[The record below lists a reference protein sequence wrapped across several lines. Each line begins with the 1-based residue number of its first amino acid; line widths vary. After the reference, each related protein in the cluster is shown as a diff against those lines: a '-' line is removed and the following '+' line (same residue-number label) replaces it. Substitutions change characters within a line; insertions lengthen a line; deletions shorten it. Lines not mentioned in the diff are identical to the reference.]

1 MTKNLQKMA
10 KPQTLELCR
19 VHLFDDID
27 RLKNNSLSQ
36 QAIDRILRLRAAFN
50 LWNKYPLKK
59 EAEIRDFIM
68 KHAGVE
74 RTAAYEDI
82 QILKILLGD
91 FQETSKE
98 FHRFRFNHMIDK
110 AYEMAERKQDARGMA
125 TAAGHYAKY
134 NKIDQDEAV
143 KIPYEDIV
151 PQTFEPTSDPTVIGI
166 KPIPNI
172 REKIAGMK
180 RKYMADIAEDITFEE
195 TDFNE
200 EEFFA
205 DEKENLL

>member
-1 MTKNLQKMA
+1 MA

-19 VHLFDDID
+19 VHLFDDVEKL
-27 RLKNNSLSQ
+27 RNVSLSQ
-36 QAIDRILRLRAAFN
+36 QAIERILRLRAAFN

-68 KHAGVE
+68 KQSGVE
-74 RTAAYEDI
+74 KTSAYEDI

-110 AYEMAERKQDARGMA
+110 AFEMAERKQDARGMA

-134 NKIDQDEAV
+134 NKIDQEEAL

>member
-1 MTKNLQKMA
+1 MA

-125 TAAGHYAKY
+125 TAAGLYAKY

>member
-1 MTKNLQKMA
+1 MA

-19 VHLFDDID
+19 VHLFDDVD
-27 RLKNNSLSQ
+27 KLRNVSLSQ
-36 QAIDRILRLRAAFN
+36 QAIERILRLRAAFN

-68 KHAGVE
+68 KQSGIE

-110 AYEMAERKQDARGMA
+110 AFEMAERKQDARGMA

-134 NKIDQDEAV
+134 NKIDQEEAI

-200 EEFFA
+200 EEFFV

>member
-1 MTKNLQKMA
+1 MA

-19 VHLFDDID
+19 VHLFDDVD
-27 RLKNNSLSQ
+27 KLRNVSLSQ
-36 QAIDRILRLRAAFN
+36 QAIERILRLRAAFN

-68 KHAGVE
+68 KQGGVE

-125 TAAGHYAKY
+125 TAAGHYARY
-134 NKIDQDEAV
+134 NKIDQEDV
-143 KIPYEDIV
+143 LKIPYEDIV
-151 PQTFEPTSDPTVIGI
+151 PQVFEPTSDPTVIGI

-180 RKYMADIAEDITFEE
+180 KKYMTDIAEDITFEE

>member
-1 MTKNLQKMA
+1 MA

-19 VHLFDDID
+19 VHLFDNID
-27 RLKNNSLSQ
+27 KLKESNVSQ
-36 QAIDRILRLRAAFN
+36 QGIDRILRLRAAFN

-68 KHAGVE
+68 KQSGVE

-98 FHRFRFNHMIDK
+98 FHRFRFNHMIER
-110 AYEMAERKQDARGMA
+110 AYEMAERKQDGRGMA

-134 NKIDQDEAV
+134 NKIDQEDAIR
-143 KIPYEDIV
+143 IPYEDIV
-151 PQTFEPTSDPTVIGI
+151 PQSFEPTSDPTVIGI
-166 KPIPNI
+166 KPVPNI
-172 REKIAGMK
+172 RERIASMK
-180 RKYMADIAEDITFEE
+180 KKYMSDIAEDITYEE
-195 TDFNE
+195 ADFNE

-205 DEKENLL
+205 NEEENIL

>member
-1 MTKNLQKMA
+1 MA

-19 VHLFDDID
+19 VHLFDDVEKL
-27 RLKNNSLSQ
+27 RNVSLSQ
-36 QAIDRILRLRAAFN
+36 QAIERILRLRAAFN

-68 KHAGVE
+68 KQSGVE
-74 RTAAYEDI
+74 KTSAYEDI

-134 NKIDQDEAV
+134 NKIDQEEAI

>member
-1 MTKNLQKMA
+1 MTKNQQKMA

-19 VHLFDDID
+19 VHLFDDVE

-68 KHAGVE
+68 KHSGVE

-151 PQTFEPTSDPTVIGI
+151 RQTFEPTSDPTVIGI

>member
-1 MTKNLQKMA
+1 MA

-19 VHLFDDID
+19 VHLFDDVD
-27 RLKNNSLSQ
+27 KLKKNSLSQ

-74 RTAAYEDI
+74 KTAAYEDI

-110 AYEMAERKQDARGMA
+110 AFEMAERKQDARGMA

-134 NKIDQDEAV
+134 NKIDQEEAV

>member
-1 MTKNLQKMA
+1 MA

-19 VHLFDDID
+19 IHLFDDVD
-27 RLKNNSLSQ
+27 KLQENNISPQ
-36 QAIDRILRLRAAFN
+36 GIDRIVRLRAAFN

-68 KHAGVE
+68 KQSGVE
-74 RTAAYEDI
+74 RTSAYEDI

-110 AYEMAERKQDARGMA
+110 AFEMAERKQDARGMA

-134 NKIDQDEAV
+134 NKIDQEDV
-143 KIPYEDIV
+143 LKIPYEDIV
-151 PQTFEPTSDPTVIGI
+151 PQPFEPTSDPTVIGI

-180 RKYMADIAEDITFEE
+180 KKYMSDIAEDITYEE
-195 TDFNE
+195 ADFNE
-200 EEFFA
+200 EEYFA
-205 DEKENLL
+205 ANEEGNIL

>member
-1 MTKNLQKMA
+1 MA

-19 VHLFDDID
+19 LHLFDDVD
-27 RLKNNSLSQ
+27 KLKKNSLSQ

-74 RTAAYEDI
+74 KTAAYEDI

-110 AYEMAERKQDARGMA
+110 AFEMAERKQDARGMA

-134 NKIDQDEAV
+134 NKIDQEEAV